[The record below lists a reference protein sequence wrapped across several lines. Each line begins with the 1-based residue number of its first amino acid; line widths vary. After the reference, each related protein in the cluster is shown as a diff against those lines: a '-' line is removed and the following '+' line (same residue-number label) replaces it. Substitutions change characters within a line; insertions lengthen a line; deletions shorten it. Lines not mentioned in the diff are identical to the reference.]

1 MSSNQNELG
10 LLNDED
16 YNNTFKEWGG
26 GSNFVR
32 AKSHEVLARA
42 LVTCLFEQNFL
53 NRSRIVGPDSDLLEF
68 MLIIKNAL
76 SEGAHIEI
84 KERFGPL
91 YESLNTALEELKPV
105 MEDVDDL
112 DDVSE

>member
-1 MSSNQNELG
+1 MSSNENELG

-16 YNNTFKEWGG
+16 YINTFKEWGE

-32 AKSHEVLARA
+32 TKSHDVLARSLA
-42 LVTCLFEQNFL
+42 TCLFEQNFL
-53 NRSRIVGPDSDLLEF
+53 NRSRIIGPDSDLLEF

-91 YESLNTALEELKPV
+91 YKSLNTALEELKPI
-105 MEDVDDL
+105 MEEEDI
-112 DDVSE
+112 